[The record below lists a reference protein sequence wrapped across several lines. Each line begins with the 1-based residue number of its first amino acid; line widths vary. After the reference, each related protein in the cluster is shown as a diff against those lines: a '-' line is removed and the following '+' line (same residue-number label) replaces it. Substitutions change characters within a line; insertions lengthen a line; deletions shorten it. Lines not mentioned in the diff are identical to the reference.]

1 MTELPD
7 NIRRA
12 ARRLRLVTLAVTALV
27 ALGFLFG
34 AWIAATGRP
43 LDGAALSVGA
53 ADLPPVPAAIVLLLF
68 GAMVT
73 VALLQLAAL
82 LATVAAGGAF
92 SVGRRLRAFAGWL
105 FAATLVSVFAPP
117 VLQLGGAWLGDGHG
131 RATLSIGSSEALMLL
146 VTGLLFLVAR
156 LLDEAQ
162 RVADDAAQIV

>member
-73 VALLQLAAL
+73 VALLP
-82 LATVAAGGAF
+82 VAAGGAF

-105 FAATLVSVFAPP
+105 FAATLVSVLAPP